1 MTVRLAIADSG
12 REALLYGDGALLA
25 GLEAVAPV
33 NAPLDRALDDT
44 PLPSGLFRLSRFA
57 LLRREGETL
66 LLECPLGRYRI
77 HLYNA
82 ETGHFFL
89 TLAFPVALKDA
100 ATRGLPADAA
110 RILVRWL
117 LFMRALEAENAE
129 ENADLAH
136 WEFHDL
142 LFHAQSRPGRRTG
155 RIRPYRCRGRFQ
167 PLPLI
172 KPVMGE
178 TVPLPTP
185 GDLPPRSFQSVLTRR
200 RSRRLFA
207 HAPLSL
213 DTLSVFLHHAC
224 RIHEQRDDE
233 LGGVSFRPSPSAGA
247 LHGLEV
253 YLLAARCTG
262 LPRALYRYDP
272 AGHALERLAPNPDA
286 PAWENGLDTLEEQ
299 ARRMA
304 ASSRIPAAYFVLTA
318 RFRRYQWKYAQLA
331 YSVMLKDLGCLHQTM
346 SLTAEALD
354 LASVILGDTPAEPFQ
369 TLAALPWLH
378 ESTVGS
384 FSLGWPE

>member
-1 MTVRLAIADSG
+1 MAVRLAVADSG
-12 REALLYGDGALLA
+12 REALLYGDGAPLA
-25 GLEAVAPV
+25 GLEAVSPV
-33 NAPLDRALDDT
+33 DAPLDRAFDDT

-57 LLRREGETL
+57 LMRRAGETL

-77 HLYNA
+77 HLYAA
-82 ETGHFFL
+82 EASRLFL
-89 TLAFPVALKDA
+89 ALAFPVALEDA
-100 ATRGLPADAA
+100 VVQGLPADAA

-117 LFMRALEAENAE
+117 LLMRALEAENAE

-155 RIRPYRCRGRFQ
+155 RIRPYRWRGRFQ
-167 PLPLI
+167 PLPLV
-172 KPVMGE
+172 KPAMGE

-185 GDLPPRSFQSVLTRR
+185 GGLPPRSFQNVLASR

-207 HAPLSL
+207 RAPLPL
-213 DTLSVFLHHAC
+213 DTLSAFLHHAC
-224 RIHEQRDDE
+224 RIQKQRDDE

-253 YLLAARCTG
+253 YLLATRCVD

-272 AGHALERLAPNPDA
+272 AGHTLERLAPNPDA
-286 PAWENGLDTLEEQ
+286 SAWEHGLDTLEEQ

-346 SLTAEALD
+346 SLTAEALA
-354 LASVILGDTPAEPFQ
+354 LASVILGDTPTEPFQ
-369 TLAALPWLH
+369 TLTALPWLH
-378 ESTVGS
+378 ESPVGS